1 MKAEDRLLLLGRLL
15 LLHLWHL
22 LMVEV
27 IQGRHLGV
35 VLLLLPRHL
44 PVSDLFADSLTY
56 PRTQILGDNF
66 GLIITSSAAPANLL
80 LQDTRE
86 AGEAHP
92 IECQLDFTMM
102 FETILFLQSKMPR
115 LSPILSLIE
124 AINIRWNA

>member
-1 MKAEDRLLLLGRLL
+1 MMMTIGVRVAMEAIIPGRRARGPDRMKAEDRLLLLGRLL

-27 IQGRHLGV
+27 IRGRHLGV

-44 PVSDLFADSLTY
+44 P
-56 PRTQILGDNF
+56 
-66 GLIITSSAAPANLL
+66 
-80 LQDTRE
+80 DTRE

-92 IECQLDFTMM
+92 SECQLDFTMM

>member
-1 MKAEDRLLLLGRLL
+1 MMMTIGVRVAMEAIIPGRRARGPDRMKAVDRLLLLGRLL

-44 PVSDLFADSLTY
+44 LVSDLFADSLTY

-66 GLIITSSAAPANLL
+66 G
-80 LQDTRE
+80 
-86 AGEAHP
+86 
-92 IECQLDFTMM
+92 
-102 FETILFLQSKMPR
+102 
-115 LSPILSLIE
+115 
-124 AINIRWNA
+124 